1 LSISLNVFDPTAFL
15 GKNFGKHKSFYD
27 TENDVN
33 KMPKKISLE
42 FLSLLGWGKPKK
54 YCGYFD
60 LECKLTIH
68 KIVAP

>member
-33 KMPKKISLE
+33 KMRKKISLE
-42 FLSLLGWGKPKK
+42 VLSLMSWGKPKK
-54 YCGYFD
+54 ILRLF
-60 LECKLTIH
+60 
-68 KIVAP
+68 